1 MIKRRQLSISRIEK
15 SKLSKVDI
23 IRFVKKNIEIQW
35 KEKKLRKGSLALN
48 AYFFIY
54 IFLILNYPIF
64 ISSIKP
70 K

>member
-35 KEKKLRKGSLALN
+35 KEKNLGKVVLLLTLISLYTYL
-48 AYFFIY
+48 
-54 IFLILNYPIF
+54 
-64 ISSIKP
+64 
-70 K
+70 